1 MTRSATRPAPTAY
14 NVALVLRLGASFF
27 GDPLNIFAIE
37 VPGLLL
43 QRRLA
48 RSRCQ
53 LTTGNHAVQRRAP
66 HTHDF
71 QGFGCRNQFAVPF
84 IAHSSI
90 HRFTCGTRDTRGTR
104 YTQYT
109 PSG

>member
-1 MTRSATRPAPTAY
+1 MRLLMRHARP
-14 NVALVLRLGASFF
+14 LVVRFGSPFF

-48 RSRCQ
+48 RSGCQ

-66 HTHDF
+66 HAHDF

-84 IAHSSI
+84 IAHPN
-90 HRFTCGTRDTRGTR
+90 HRFTSGTHETRGTR